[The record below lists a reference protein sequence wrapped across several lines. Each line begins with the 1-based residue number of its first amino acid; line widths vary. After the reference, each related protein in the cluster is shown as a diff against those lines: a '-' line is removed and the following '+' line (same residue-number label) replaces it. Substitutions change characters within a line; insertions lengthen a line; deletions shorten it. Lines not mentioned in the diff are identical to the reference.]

1 MNPSIVQLRGTIFT
15 SSTIGFTEELK
26 NKFLPLLPGGQVQP
40 VIIPFLPQASF
51 PLGQQMTIGGPWKIV
66 KDGRSIVFNPQSVDV
81 IEGRYNDFISSEE
94 EFAEFCVKVL
104 SKITD
109 YLGHNTRLAYCPT
122 FAMDQLDGFIC
133 KDWWATMFSSTT
145 QVGVSMQ
152 EINLTYLLKKGFDL
166 NGKKLTL
173 NMHHNI
179 FDGYRYN
186 KNNVKEN
193 DSIIIT
199 LDINTVPQSDVKLE
213 PADVKPF
220 FEKALK
226 EKEKLMNN
234 YFGV

>member
-15 SSTIGFTEELK
+15 PVAIGFTEDLK
-26 NKFLPLLPGGQVQP
+26 NKFLPLLPDGQVQP
-40 VIIPFLPQASF
+40 VIAPFLPQTPF
-51 PLGQQMTIGGPWKIV
+51 PVGQQMTLGGPWRIV

-81 IEGRYNDFISSEE
+81 VEGRYNDYISSEE

-104 SKITD
+104 SAITECLN
-109 YLGHNTRLAYCPT
+109 YNTRLAYCPT
-122 FAMDQLDGFIC
+122 FAMDQQDGFNC
-133 KDWWATMFSSTT
+133 KDWWATMFASTT
-145 QVGVSMQ
+145 QAGVNMQ
-152 EINLTYLLKKGFDL
+152 EVNLTYVLKKGFDL

-179 FDGYRYN
+179 FDGFRYN
-186 KNNVKEN
+186 NNVKEK

-199 LDINTVPQSDVKLE
+199 LDINTVPQSDLRLDS
-213 PADVKPF
+213 ADVKLF

-226 EKEKLMNN
+226 EKEKLMTN